1 MRTEIIV
8 LFDDGLKTIVLI
20 DDDQFQKFLIE
31 IILSIDDLEKSFNS
45 LLCSSLRID
54 LLERPDNKLLRSTLF
69 RSMC

>member
-1 MRTEIIV
+1 M